1 MGSRFGAAKQTEAE
15 EPEPVRAT
23 TAFNR
28 LLCLSGITVSEVDF
42 QPAKVVVTVKLTRR
56 KLCCP
61 ECGFATMARYD
72 RRPVSSTWRHLDL
85 AAWRLEIRADLRR
98 LECPAHGVRT
108 EGVPFARP
116 GSRFTR
122 DFEDLVGWLATT
134 MDKTALRRL
143 VRIDWDTTGR
153 IIERVIATGLDPKR
167 LDNLFVIGVDEVS
180 WRKGHS
186 YLTMVSNNATGKF
199 VWGQQGKDT
208 ATLDCFF
215 DELGTERSEAIEA
228 LSMDMGPA
236 YDKSARKPGHAT
248 NAIIC
253 YDPFH
258 VVQVATRALEK
269 VRRQVWQ
276 ELRKLPDKD
285 AARRFK
291 GARWALLKNP
301 GDLTDKQAVTLRKLK
316 RKGGE
321 LWRAYALKEALRAVF
336 AGDLSEA
343 EVGMLLDRFCSKA
356 SRSGLKPFVTVAQ
369 TIRKRRSGILA
380 AVRLGINNARHEG
393 LNRRVRLIIN
403 RAYGFHSANAALA
416 LIMVTLGPVE
426 HVLPHERM

>member
-1 MGSRFGAAKQTEAE
+1 MR
-15 EPEPVRAT
+15 VT
-23 TAFNR
+23 TAFKR
-28 LLCLSGITVSEVDF
+28 LLDLPGITVGEVEF
-42 QPAKVVVTVKLTRR
+42 QPAMVVVTVRLTTR
-56 KLCCP
+56 KLHCP
-61 ECGFATMARYD
+61 LCVFTTKVGYD

-85 AAWRLEIRADLRR
+85 AAWRLQIRADLRR
-98 LECPAHGVRT
+98 LDCPTHGVRT

-134 MDKTALRRL
+134 MDKSALRRL
-143 VRIDWDTTGR
+143 VRIDWDTAGR
-153 IIERVIATGLDPKR
+153 IIERVIETGLDPER
-167 LDNLFVIGVDEVS
+167 LDNLFVVGVDEVS

-199 VWGQQGKDT
+199 VWGRHGKDT

-215 DELGTERSEAIEA
+215 DELGPERSEAIEA
-228 LSMDMGPA
+228 ISMDMGPA

-248 NAIIC
+248 NAVIC

-258 VVQVATRALEK
+258 VVQLATAALDK

-276 ELRKLPDKD
+276 ELRQLPDKD

-301 GDLTDKQAVTLRKLK
+301 GDLTDEQAVTLRKLK

-343 EVGMLLDRFCSKA
+343 EVGMVLDRFCSKA

-369 TIRKRRSGILA
+369 TIRRRRAGILA

-403 RAYGFHSANAALA
+403 RAYGFHSPNAALA
-416 LIMVTLGPVE
+416 LIMITLGPIK
-426 HVLPHERM
+426 HVLPHERTEAADP

>member
-1 MGSRFGAAKQTEAE
+1 M
-15 EPEPVRAT
+15 RAT
-23 TAFNR
+23 TAFKR
-28 LLCLSGITVSEVDF
+28 LLCLSGTTVSEVDF
-42 QPAKVVVTVKLTRR
+42 QPAKVVVTVRLTARR
-56 KLCCP
+56 LRCP
-61 ECGFATMARYD
+61 RCEFTTNARYD
-72 RRPVSSTWRHLDL
+72 SRPVSSTWRHLDL

-98 LECPAHGVRT
+98 LDCPTHGVRT

-122 DFEDLVGWLATT
+122 DFEDLVGWLATS
-134 MDKTALRRL
+134 MDKSALRRL
-143 VRIDWDTTGR
+143 MRIDWDTTGR
-153 IIERVIATGLDPKR
+153 IIERVIETGLDPRR
-167 LDNLFVIGVDEVS
+167 LDDLFVIGVDEVS
-180 WRKGHS
+180 WRRGHS

-199 VWGQQGKDT
+199 VWGQPGKDT

-215 DELGTERSEAIEA
+215 DELGKEGSEAIQA
-228 LSMDMGPA
+228 ISMDMGPA

-258 VVQVATRALEK
+258 VVQLATAALDK

-276 ELRKLPDKD
+276 ELRQLPDKD

-301 GDLTDKQAVTLRKLK
+301 GDLTDDQAATLRKLK
-316 RKGGE
+316 RKGGQ

-336 AGDLSEA
+336 AGDLSDT
-343 EVGMLLDRFCSKA
+343 EVGMLLDRFCSRA

-380 AVRLGINNARHEG
+380 AVRLGINNSRHEG

-416 LIMVTLGPVE
+416 LIMVTLGPIE
-426 HVLPHERM
+426 HVLPHERRQAASP

>member
-1 MGSRFGAAKQTEAE
+1 
-15 EPEPVRAT
+15 
-23 TAFNR
+23 
-28 LLCLSGITVSEVDF
+28 
-42 QPAKVVVTVKLTRR
+42 
-56 KLCCP
+56 
-61 ECGFATMARYD
+61 
-72 RRPVSSTWRHLDL
+72 
-85 AAWRLEIRADLRR
+85 
-98 LECPAHGVRT
+98 
-108 EGVPFARP
+108 
-116 GSRFTR
+116 
-122 DFEDLVGWLATT
+122 
-134 MDKTALRRL
+134 
-143 VRIDWDTTGR
+143 
-153 IIERVIATGLDPKR
+153 
-167 LDNLFVIGVDEVS
+167 
-180 WRKGHS
+180 
-186 YLTMVSNNATGKF
+186 
-199 VWGQQGKDT
+199 
-208 ATLDCFF
+208 
-215 DELGTERSEAIEA
+215 
-228 LSMDMGPA
+228 MDMGPA

-258 VVQVATRALEK
+258 VVQLATTALDK

-276 ELRKLPDKD
+276 ELRRLPDKD

-301 GDLTDKQAVTLRKLK
+301 GDLTDDQAVTLRKLK

-343 EVGMLLDRFCSKA
+343 EVDLLLDRFCSKA

-369 TIRKRRSGILA
+369 TIRKRRAGILA

-416 LIMVTLGPVE
+416 LIMITLGPIE
-426 HVLPHERM
+426 HVLPHERTKAADP